1 MHFYDFIQLNETE
14 QIEILWYNGEQI
26 GRRKEEDYLIL
37 LYQVEGF
44 YVEVFYHNKER
55 VIKKYMSF
63 ECTDLLDPY
72 LEKIDIGSI
81 YKQIKKQ
88 PKAVDQAMLNAAT
101 NNKFSTENSQEADKA
116 SKHKLNLW
124 KKIRLIFQK

>member
-37 LYQVEGF
+37 LFQVEGF

-55 VIKKYMSF
+55 VIKKYVSF
-63 ECTDLLDPY
+63 ECLDRLEPY
-72 LEKIDIGSI
+72 LENIDISSVYKFIKRPPKFKNSDFIGEVIGSAI
-81 YKQIKKQ
+81 GNR
-88 PKAVDQAMLNAAT
+88 L
-101 NNKFSTENSQEADKA
+101 TEEKDAD
-116 SKHKLNLW
+116 
-124 KKIRLIFQK
+124 